1 MLFCEKCNYITD
13 EKICPC
19 CGNKKLRDVTDE
31 DFCYFT
37 KMDAYDFE
45 MFEYTL
51 NDNGIDV
58 VGIPIYPYG
67 VTYASAGRAHG
78 RKIYVRY
85 KDIEKTKDIFYT
97 IFGSGE

>member
-19 CGNKKLRDVTDE
+19 CGRKKLRDVTDE
-31 DFCYFT
+31 DFCFFT
-37 KMDAYDFE
+37 KMDAYNFE

-58 VGIPIYPYG
+58 VGVPFYIVG
-67 VTYASAGRAHG
+67 VTYSLAGKAGG
-78 RKIYVRY
+78 RRVYIRY
-85 KDIEKTKDIFYT
+85 KDLQKAKDIFQT
-97 IFGSGE
+97 IFGSDE